1 MTPVGPKP
9 RRATARAANRFETVR
24 RESDVDSIDGTAVQA
39 ATRALVLGGGG
50 PVGRAWESGL
60 AAGLLLQRIDLGG
73 ADLIIGTSAGAI
85 VGAEIALGLSL
96 DALGPVADSPVGPAP
111 SQISQVGLQRMTAAT
126 ARAATSPQ
134 PELELQGLGQMA
146 LARQDLQRRG
156 VLVPDHLRPC
166 HWQAVGA
173 NFLATSVS
181 TRTGRFQVWTAAS
194 GVPLERAVAAS
205 SALPNV
211 WPPITIGQDRYMDG
225 GMRSMLNADLAAGYS
240 RVVVVS
246 CFALGEADTAN
257 APAAPP
263 DRSPRGEIESL
274 RAGGSVV
281 EVVTPGTAFL
291 ALTGNGTRMLDNS
304 LVPEAY
310 EVGRRQALDDGPRIG
325 ATGIMGG
332 GPSRGAVGGA

>member
-1 MTPVGPKP
+1 MST
-9 RRATARAANRFETVR
+9 
-24 RESDVDSIDGTAVQA
+24 SIDGTVVQA

-111 SQISQVGLQRMTAAT
+111 SQISPAGLQRMMAAT

-134 PELELQGLGQMA
+134 PELELQALGQMA
-146 LARQDLQRRG
+146 LAARTCSEEESLSRITFAPISG
-156 VLVPDHLRPC
+156 RP
-166 HWQAVGA
+166 WAP
-173 NFLATSVS
+173 NFRATSVS

-211 WPPITIGQDRYMDG
+211 WPSITIGQDRYMDG
-225 GMRSMLNADLAAGYS
+225 GMRSMLNADLAGGYS

-246 CFALGEADTAN
+246 CFALGEDGTAN

-263 DRSPRGEIESL
+263 DRSLRGEIESL
-274 RAGGSVV
+274 RAGGSAV

-310 EVGRRQALDDGPRIG
+310 EVGRRQALDDGPRIR
-325 ATGIMGG
+325 ANWNHGG
-332 GPSRGAVGGA
+332 RARQGVR

>member
-1 MTPVGPKP
+1 MST
-9 RRATARAANRFETVR
+9 
-24 RESDVDSIDGTAVQA
+24 SIDGTAVQA

-60 AAGLLLQRIDLGG
+60 AAGWLLQRIDLDG

-85 VGAEIALGLSL
+85 VGAEIALGLSM
-96 DALGPVADSPVGPAP
+96 DALGPVADSPGGPAP
-111 SQISQVGLQRMTAAT
+111 AQISPAGLQRMMAAT

-134 PELELQGLGQMA
+134 PDLELREIGQMA
-146 LARQDLQRRG
+146 LAALTCGEEESLSRITFAPISGRKWA
-156 VLVPDHLRPC
+156 P
-166 HWQAVGA
+166 

-225 GMRSMLNADLAAGYS
+225 GMRSTLNADLAAGYS
-240 RVVVVS
+240 QVVVVS
-246 CFALGEADTAN
+246 CFALGAARAAD

-274 RAGGSVV
+274 RAGGSAV

-291 ALTGNGTRMLDNS
+291 ALTGNGTRMLDSS

-310 EVGRRQALDDGPRIG
+310 EAGRRQALDDGPRIR
-325 ATGIMGG
+325 ANWNRGG
-332 GPSRGAVGGA
+332 RARHGVR